1 MVTTKKKDF
10 AILIAIATAAS
21 IILAALT
28 KLLKAYGKYKIDCAK
43 AYSIKKSAYRRRR

>member
-1 MVTTKKKDF
+1 MVTFKKKDF

-28 KLLKAYGKYKIDCAK
+28 KLLRAYGKYKIDCAK
-43 AYSIKKSAYRRRR
+43 AYSIKKSAHHKKR